1 MRHLFIKSS
10 LVFTVSNFLPAMR
23 AVFSVGLYQF
33 AAMRAFV
40 GERLADGAYE
50 HRAKACRPNVCFRYD
65 IIIAVKQFHADNAP
79 SL

>member
-1 MRHLFIKSS
+1 
-10 LVFTVSNFLPAMR
+10 MR

-50 HRAKACRPNVCFRYD
+50 HHAKASRTYVCFRYN
-65 IIIAVKQFHADNAP
+65 IIIAVKQFHSDNAP

>member
-1 MRHLFIKSS
+1 MRS
-10 LVFTVSNFLPAMR
+10 
-23 AVFSVGLYQF
+23 VFSVGLYQF

-65 IIIAVKQFHADNAP
+65 IIIAVKQFHADNAL
-79 SL
+79 SR